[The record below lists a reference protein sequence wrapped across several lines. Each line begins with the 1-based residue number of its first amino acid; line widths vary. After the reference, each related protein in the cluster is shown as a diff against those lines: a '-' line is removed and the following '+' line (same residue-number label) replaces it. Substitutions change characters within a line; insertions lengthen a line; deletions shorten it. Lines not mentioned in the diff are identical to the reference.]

1 MVISDGA
8 DEVALIIVTVCVR
21 VPIVASSG
29 GPATVNTFQAE
40 DEVFVCHIAG
50 APVLSEG
57 SAVKPELLCTCS
69 KGGPAKEERE
79 RWVARLRARA
89 LSRYLHRGDEHMSE

>member
-1 MVISDGA
+1 MVIRDGA

-29 GPATVNTFQAE
+29 GPVAAAVNTFQAE
-40 DEVFVCHIAG
+40 DEVFVCHVAE

-57 SAVKPELLCTCS
+57 SAVQPELLRTCS
-69 KGGPAKEERE
+69 TDGPVKEAE
-79 RWVARLRARA
+79 
-89 LSRYLHRGDEHMSE
+89 